1 MKSNIFAILKK
12 VPQRTQLSALSDLET
27 AIDDAQSYYSSS
39 DIEKLDN
46 LDNNLGDFQD
56 LKNSLAFKANEIY
69 DTVSD
74 WETISDQLTDSLQ
87 FLKSALDQYAILSED
102 LGFDPNQE
110 SVFVE
115 GEDYIQEIES
125 LLSRFETEYNNVP
138 MDDINRFAE

>member
-1 MKSNIFAILKK
+1 MDSKIFAILKK
-12 VPQRTQLSALSDLET
+12 QPKLTKLSAKSDLET

-39 DIEKLDN
+39 DIERLDN

-102 LGFDPNQE
+102 LGFDPRN
-110 SVFVE
+110 
-115 GEDYIQEIES
+115 
-125 LLSRFETEYNNVP
+125 
-138 MDDINRFAE
+138 

>member
-1 MKSNIFAILKK
+1 M
-12 VPQRTQLSALSDLET
+12 
-27 AIDDAQSYYSSS
+27 
-39 DIEKLDN
+39 DN

>member
-1 MKSNIFAILKK
+1 MDSKIFAILKK
-12 VPQRTQLSALSDLET
+12 QPKLTKLSAKSDLET